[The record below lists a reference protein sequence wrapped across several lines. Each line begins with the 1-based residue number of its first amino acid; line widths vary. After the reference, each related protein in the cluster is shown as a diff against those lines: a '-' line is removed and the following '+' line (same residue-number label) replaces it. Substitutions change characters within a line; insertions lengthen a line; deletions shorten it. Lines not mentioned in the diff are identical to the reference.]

1 MFGWMLYLLDDST
14 RNAIYA
20 TLFTWFVTAAGA
32 ALVFVLPDDEQS
44 TTRLKPLLD
53 GLLGFAGG
61 VMVAASYFSLL
72 APAVEAAKVSETWGA
87 FPALPVVLGFA
98 LGGGSMAGTDVLL
111 GKLGLDESGA
121 LDLMRAKK
129 EKGDD
134 DDGYSRVSNSSLNA
148 SSDVSEAS
156 AQLSRDSMV
165 RRRAGGP
172 PGAGVFD
179 AMQRT
184 TTGMQRS
191 TSDMERGPESPVSS
205 PSSKSGPGKSTAH
218 SGGGG
223 GGGGSGG
230 SKRRSSGN
238 SEASKDG
245 GRWRRIY
252 MLVIAITLHNFP
264 EGLAVGVGFGS
275 AGVLAAKSL
284 SAEVAAAGAAAA
296 MATVSVVPEAL
307 GTTREV
313 KGVAQA
319 AAATQAQD
327 EANSEA
333 SAAATASYAGARS
346 LAIGI
351 ALQNFPEGLAVSDYC
366 SSILCLKFIDLYFRV
381 PLRSFSLFVHA
392 ITYLNLE
399 VQALYDYWCVF
410 FVQGHY
416 L

>member
-1 MFGWMLYLLDDST
+1 MFGWLMYVLDDST

-72 APAVEAAKVSETWGA
+72 APAVEAAKVSETWSS

-111 GKLGLDESGA
+111 GKLGLDENGA

-134 DDGYSRVSNSSLNA
+134 DDGFHRGSSSSLTT
-148 SSDVSEAS
+148 SSEVSEAAAS
-156 AQLSRDSMV
+156 QLSRDTMV
-165 RRRAGGP
+165 RRRPGGP

-184 TTGMQRS
+184 ATGMQRS

-205 PSSKSGPGKSTAH
+205 PSSKSGHVRSSSH
-218 SGGGG
+218 GGGG
-223 GGGGSGG
+223 AG
-230 SKRRSSGN
+230 KRPSNGK
-238 SEASKDG
+238 SEEGKDG

-275 AGVLAAKSL
+275 AGVLAAKSH
-284 SAEVAAAGAAAA
+284 SAASATAATAAAPVAPNDAPEAAHGIGGDALAPRIHPVKSSADMSASESIGKAAGAHEE
-296 MATVSVVPEAL
+296 SNGEAL
-307 GTTREV
+307 
-313 KGVAQA
+313 
-319 AAATQAQD
+319 
-327 EANSEA
+327 
-333 SAAATASYAGARS
+333 AAATASYAGARS

-351 ALQNFPEGLAVSDYC
+351 ALQNFPEGLAVSGDLQTMPT
-366 SSILCLKFIDLYFRV
+366 SPLYFFRFTFFKSPFCFLSIIIR
-381 PLRSFSLFVHA
+381 PLHNSRPTSSHFH
-392 ITYLNLE
+392 
-399 VQALYDYWCVF
+399 
-410 FVQGHY
+410 
-416 L
+416 